1 MREGWSWCACVLAGV
16 EHPLVLLPVSPLFG
30 LLHAC
35 DGKQPIGTYL
45 CVPTLFG
52 AWDPQWVWT
61 VGGRVFNFF
70 KNLPSFVKGWRKG
83 RVNISGVG
91 PWQGEGGV
99 HCHVSFLYFL
109 LGMGGY
115 SYCPVSGLSLLEFEG
130 PKLASTPAHAHSSSL
145 PFLPLPFICQFSEIK
160 IFCLFFNLRFCN
172 WFL

>member
-1 MREGWSWCACVLAGV
+1 M
-16 EHPLVLLPVSPLFG
+16 LLPVTPLFG

-35 DGKQPIGTYL
+35 DGEQPIGTYL

-61 VGGRVFNFF
+61 VGGGFFNFF
-70 KNLPSFVKGWRKG
+70 KNFPSFEKGWRKG
-83 RVNISGVG
+83 RVRISGVG
-91 PWQGEGGV
+91 PWRGRGV
-99 HCHVSFLYFL
+99 HCHLSFSLFL
-109 LGMGGY
+109 WGGY